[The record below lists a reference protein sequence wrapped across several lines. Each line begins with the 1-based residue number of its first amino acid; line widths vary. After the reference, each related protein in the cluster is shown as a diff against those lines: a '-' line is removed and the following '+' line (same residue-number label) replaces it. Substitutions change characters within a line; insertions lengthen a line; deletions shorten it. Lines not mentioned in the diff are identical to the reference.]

1 MFNIPLFA
9 DDPLKD
15 FPWWIALVVAAAI
28 FAFTTL
34 LLVVNRYKRCRSDQ
48 VLVIFGKVGGGNT
61 SRCIHGG
68 AAFVWPLIQDH
79 AYLSLEPIQ
88 IEIPLKG
95 ALSAENIRVNVPSV
109 FTVAIGTDLEVMNN
123 AAIRLLRLRTEEV
136 KQQAGDI
143 IFGQLR
149 QVIASMHIEEINRD
163 RDKFLQSIQT
173 SLEPELK
180 KIGLVLINV
189 NITDIT
195 DESGYIEAIG
205 RKAASQA
212 VQKAKVDVAEQE
224 KLGQIGIA
232 EAEREKQ
239 IQVANA
245 NKLREIGTR
254 EAVREQTV
262 RLAQLE
268 KEQRVGEQTAA
279 LERDA
284 QIKEAQRQQAVRIA
298 DLDKE
303 QKVGEQQ
310 AAFGRDAQVK
320 EAERTLKIRL
330 AELEKEQK
338 VGEQK
343 AALEREAQIKEAQ
356 RQQAVRVAQLD
367 KEQRVGEQTAALER
381 EAQLKNAERTMR
393 VAVADANA
401 KAVAGEAQ
409 AQSEVALA
417 QANLQVKQAE
427 AYQLGETRKREA
439 EAAVQEAQNRAL
451 AKTALAQA
459 ERVEAE
465 RRAAVEAPAKAEKAK
480 TIVEAEALAEK
491 KRIEAEGEASAIF
504 AKLQAEARGQYEILA
519 KKGEG
524 LRQIIEACGGA
535 PQAFQLLMLEHMD
548 KLAETAAL
556 AISSIKF
563 DKVVVWENGHGN
575 GTTSTSNFLQS
586 LARVMP
592 PMMQVMKDIGGVE
605 MPAYLARLSP
615 EPPSNGS
622 TPADSSRMGDGVSAP
637 PPKG

>member
-1 MFNIPLFA
+1 MSSPFVFA
-9 DDPLKD
+9 DNPPLPGD
-15 FPWWIALVVAAAI
+15 ASIWLVAGAIIAAI
-28 FAFTTL
+28 FFFSVFML
-34 LLVVNRYKRCRSDQ
+34 IVNRYKRCRSDQ

-123 AAIRLLRLRTEEV
+123 AAIRLLRLRTDEV

-163 RDKFLQSIQT
+163 RDKFLQSIQM

-224 KLGQIGIA
+224 KLGNIGIA

-254 EAVREQTV
+254 EAVREQAV

-268 KEQRVGEQTAA
+268 KEQKVGEQTAA
-279 LERDA
+279 FERDA
-284 QIKEAQRQQAVRIA
+284 QIKETQRQQAVRIA
-298 DLDKE
+298 ELDKE
-303 QKVGEQQ
+303 QK
-310 AAFGRDAQVK
+310 
-320 EAERTLKIRL
+320 I
-330 AELEKEQK
+330 
-338 VGEQK
+338 GEQK
-343 AALEREAQIKEAQ
+343 AAYEREAQVK
-356 RQQAVRVAQLD
+356 D
-367 KEQRVGEQTAALER
+367 
-381 EAQLKNAERTMR
+381 AERGMR
-393 VAVADANA
+393 IALADANA
-401 KAVAGEAQ
+401 KAIAGETEAQ
-409 AQSEVALA
+409 ARVAGA
-417 QANLQVKQAE
+417 QATLQVKQAE

-439 EAAVQEAQNRAL
+439 EAAVQEAQNRAM
-451 AKTALAQA
+451 AKAALAQA

-465 RRAAVEAPAKAEKAK
+465 RRAAVEAPAKADKARI
-480 TIVEAEALAEK
+480 IVEAEAEAQ
-491 KRIEAEGEASAIF
+491 KRRVEAEGQAAAIF
-504 AKLQAEARGQYEILA
+504 AKLEAEARGQYEILA
-519 KKGEG
+519 KKADG

-535 PQAFQLLMLEHMD
+535 PQAFQLLMLEH
-548 KLAETAAL
+548 LEAL
-556 AISSIKF
+556 AHSSAQAISNIKF
-563 DKVVVWENGHGN
+563 DKVVVWENGNGN
-575 GTTSTSNFLQS
+575 GHGTSNTASFLQN

-592 PMMQVMKDIGGVE
+592 PMMHVMKDIGGVE
-605 MPAYLARLSP
+605 MPEFVARLSP
-615 EPPSNGS
+615 EAAHGTRPTENAP
-622 TPADSSRMGDGVSAP
+622 P